1 MDGAAVALEANRAE
15 IKRTVR
21 RQLGER
27 LLGLRSRQQ
36 HRVAEMPPRL
46 IMREDVRDQN
56 ALVDLEAVLVALEH
70 VLIRR
75 DLCALRHKPRKRI
88 GSGKQ
93 EFFHPHEA
101 SHAMGDGAVDRARMR
116 AQEPVAGFADAGPDR
131 FCRLLL
137 RRRARRLLRHH
148 VDQPLRPLPERAIAL
163 AIGNQVAGLG
173 RLVSQPFGDLSLGQ
187 CVGENVHG

>member
-1 MDGAAVALEANRAE
+1 MDGAALALEATRAE

-70 VLIRR
+70 VLFRR
-75 DLCALRHKPRKRI
+75 DLCALGHKPRKRI
-88 GSGKQ
+88 GNSKQ

-101 SHAMGDGAVDRARMR
+101 SHAMGDGAAVDRARMR
-116 AQEPVAGFADAGPDR
+116 AREPAAGFAGAGHIASAA
-131 FCRLLL
+131 CSCAAG
-137 RRRARRLLRHH
+137 RADFSGIMSISRSTPCQNAR
-148 VDQPLRPLPERAIAL
+148 
-163 AIGNQVAGLG
+163 
-173 RLVSQPFGDLSLGQ
+173 
-187 CVGENVHG
+187 